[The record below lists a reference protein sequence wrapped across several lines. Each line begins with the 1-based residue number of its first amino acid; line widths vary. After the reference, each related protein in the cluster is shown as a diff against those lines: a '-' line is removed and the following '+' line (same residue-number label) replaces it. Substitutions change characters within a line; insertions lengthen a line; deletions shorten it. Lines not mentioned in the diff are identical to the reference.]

1 MNPFCEKDESL
12 TSRTHVVVPSKGEV
26 TAVASNNVRHRKGI
40 LESTRIDYGYEDM
53 GTCRKSNASVQSYPI
68 CLHKHINKENA
79 RGRESAV
86 ERLHWERSSSTVA
99 ISGGSSNVS
108 GKESHKDP
116 VAGESH
122 QQGSSAFESPQR
134 SDSKWNSGSGPLTDT
149 PPLHPHNHHGISR
162 AECASPKECHK
173 DPSGD
178 EPRRGSHNHHGISR
192 AECASPK
199 ECHKDPGGDEPRRG
213 SSIRRLQQSGD
224 SRWSSGYRASD
235 DMAPSQ
241 ALARGRMILRPSSV
255 SAVNDDAVEMKNRA
269 TLFERRRRCR
279 RVSDTPQ
286 RSSVCRFHSFFGS
299 F

>member
-173 DPSGD
+173 DP
-178 EPRRGSHNHHGISR
+178 
-192 AECASPK
+192 
-199 ECHKDPGGDEPRRG
+199 GGDEPRRG